1 MTRARRVDP
10 RTMPTISVTPGLAL
24 AVMTRCSTGVVV
36 NIMERSS
43 TDE

>member
-1 MTRARRVDP
+1 
-10 RTMPTISVTPGLAL
+10 MPTMIVTLGLAL
-24 AVMTRCSTGVVV
+24 AVMTRWSTGVVV